1 MATPAVEFTVVGVD
15 KASKTFDDV
24 GRSASDSADKISRA
38 SEEAGSKFDA
48 AGESAGDLA
57 TWTATLGD
65 GMATLGEQIG
75 GPAGRFL
82 EMGGNAILAGT
93 AIGDLGEG
101 AVQAG
106 KWIKGLGIVQK
117 AQAAA
122 SWVATAAQ
130 KALNVAMKA
139 NPIGLIITG
148 ITLLVGALVWFFTK
162 TELGRKIVAAAW
174 KGIQVAIEAVGKWF
188 KGTLVPWFKA
198 AIDRITGFFSNAKK
212 NISDRWNALV
222 DWFKN
227 IPNRIGSA
235 VSTVATKVREK
246 FSTARDRVKEVFNN
260 VVDWFKNLPAQ
271 FGSALAGLG
280 TAVWNRADAART
292 RVKDVFNNVV
302 DWFRN
307 IPSRI
312 GSAVGAVG
320 SFVYEKFSA
329 ARTRVKDVFNN
340 LVSWFR
346 NLPSRFGSALGGLGS
361 SIGGVFKSAFNNVAS
376 WWNNSIGRIGF
387 TVPSWVPKVG
397 GRSFDVPNIPYL
409 ASGGTIARG
418 GWAVVGEEGPEL
430 AHLPANTTVFPNGT
444 APAPAGGPVL
454 HIENFY
460 AESQAVGALADEL
473 AWKIRR

>member
-174 KGIQVAIEAVGKWF
+174 KGIRIAIEAVGKWF

-212 NISDRWNALV
+212 NISDKWNGLV
-222 DWFKN
+222 DWFRN

-235 VSTVATKVREK
+235 VSTVGTRVREK
-246 FSTARDRVKEVFNN
+246 FDVARDR
-260 VVDWFKNLPAQ
+260 A
-271 FGSALAGLG
+271 
-280 TAVWNRADAART
+280 
-292 RVKDVFNNVV
+292 KDIFNNVV

-320 SFVYEKFSA
+320 SFVHERFSA

-346 NLPSRFGSALGGLGS
+346 SLPSRFGAALGGIGS
-361 SIGGVFKSAFNNVAS
+361 AIGGVFRSAFNNVAS

-418 GWAVVGEEGPEL
+418 GWAVVGEQGPEL
-430 AHLPANTTVFPNGT
+430 AHLPTNTTVFPNGT